1 MGHKT
6 SPLGRI
12 AMWAI
17 GLLGTLFVVMIFMGK
32 DWGIDAGLY
41 ITYLAFGI
49 ATLATLG
56 FSLTGLTKQ
65 SMIGIGAFVALLVIA
80 YAISDGS
87 VRPEWNISEGT
98 SKWIGAGLI
107 LFYVSMLGAIGAILY
122 GEITRMLK

>member
-49 ATLATLG
+49 ATVATLG

>member
-49 ATLATLG
+49 ATVATLG

-80 YAISDGS
+80 YTISDGS

>member
-41 ITYLAFGI
+41 ITYLAFGV
-49 ATLATLG
+49 ATIATLG

>member
-17 GLLGTLFVVMIFMGK
+17 GVLGTLFVATIFMGK

-49 ATLATLG
+49 ATIATLG
-56 FSLTGLTKQ
+56 FSLMGLNKQ
-65 SMIGIGAFVALLVIA
+65 SMIGIGAFVALLVVA

-107 LFYVSMLGAIGAILY
+107 LFYVSMFGAIGAILY